1 MKKVLHYLI
10 LALILIGIPVLTAG
24 MFGSDEIW
32 NGLLNFPPRTEDWG
46 LDPSKSWNVRYPF
59 SWWVFIPLAIL
70 VICVCLPL
78 DRQEVGSC
86 LKAEGQ
92 KWYNSRCEVS
102 DETT

>member
-59 SWWVFIPLAIL
+59 SWWVFVPLTIL
-70 VICVCLPL
+70 VFCVCLSFSTL
-78 DRQEVGSC
+78 RV
-86 LKAEGQ
+86 
-92 KWYNSRCEVS
+92 
-102 DETT
+102 T